1 MSRSP
6 GRGFDSATERWSG
19 VGPYYAMFPVR
30 FADEIIE
37 RYTKHGDTVLDPFA
51 GRGTSVF
58 SAAAHG
64 RTGIGVEVNP
74 VGGFYAKEKLRPASE
89 PWVIEKIE
97 ELARPASRFRRS
109 AAKLPPFF
117 HYCFPPKV
125 QDFLLPARHRL
136 DWRR

>member
-30 FADEIIE
+30 LADEIIE
-37 RYTKHGDTVLDPFA
+37 RYTKLGDTVLDPFA

-74 VGGFYAKEKLRPASE
+74 VGWVYAQAKLRPASE
-89 PWVIEKIE
+89 TSVIETIE
-97 ELARPASRFRRS
+97 ELARHAFRFRRS
-109 AAKLPPFF
+109 VAKLPP
-117 HYCFPPKV
+117 
-125 QDFLLPARHRL
+125 
-136 DWRR
+136 